1 MVSKLLIA
9 LVGIASLASS
19 AWAVASQDPTAPL
32 NWQPIPQSK
41 QEKKVTQYR
50 VPDLQS
56 IVCQGNKE
64 CVAILNGQAL
74 AQGERINGFQVKQ
87 VNADYVTVARGSK
100 QWKLELFPLEVK
112 Q

>member
-9 LVGIASLASS
+9 MLSLSSLAMAS
-19 AWAVASQDPTAPL
+19 WAVASQDPTAPL
-32 NWQPIPQSK
+32 NWQPT
-41 QEKKVTQYR
+41 EKSTQAKKITQYR
-50 VPDLQS
+50 VPNLQS
-56 IVCQGNKE
+56 IVCQGEKE
-64 CVAILNGQAL
+64 CIAILNGQAL

-87 VNADYVTVARGSK
+87 VRADYVTVARGSK